1 VLAPVQQAAANSS
14 CFGGR
19 LRGRM
24 CRTWALVEAAR
35 LAQPL
40 FGNAMDALSHDV
52 LLVGGGGA
60 GLRAAIAAAGVN
72 PKLRIA
78 VVSKVYPMRS
88 HTVSAEGG
96 AAGVVKPDDNLD
108 EHAYD
113 TISGGDWLC
122 DQDAV
127 EAFVKEAPQ
136 ELLQLERWGC
146 PWSREPDG
154 HIAVRAFGGMK
165 KRRTWFAAD
174 KTGFHMLHTLFQT
187 TLKYEPITRYDEWF
201 VTRLLVDDGRVQGVV
216 AIELMSG
223 KIHAITAKAV
233 ILCTGGCGRVF
244 PFTTN
249 ANIKNGDGM
258 ALAFRAGAPLKD
270 MEFMQYHP
278 TGLPFTGILI
288 TEAARSEG
296 GYMLNKDGYRYL
308 QDYNLGKP
316 QPRPVLR
323 SMELGPRDRLSQAFV
338 KEDQKGRTI
347 QTPYGSIVHLDLRH
361 LGEKVINTKLPFV
374 RELCLKYQN
383 IDPVKELIPVRPVVH
398 YMMGGV
404 STDIEGAT
412 PLAGL
417 YAAGEVACVSINGAN
432 RLGSNSLPECLVFG
446 ARAGRAAALHAA
458 EQNAPNAKVLA
469 QASDE
474 QRRLETQFL
483 HKTGG
488 REHISTI
495 REEMQTTVEKS
506 AGIYREEASLT
517 KGTNNLRELQERYH
531 DINLDDRSRTFN
543 TELEAALEL
552 GFMLDVAESI
562 VQCAL
567 HRTESRGAHQRTD
580 FPARDDNKFLAH
592 SLIYRNPDGSS
603 RVEYLPV
610 KITRWAPGERVY
622 GEQTQE
628 QGKQQPQ
635 AISAERAS

>member
-1 VLAPVQQAAANSS
+1 
-14 CFGGR
+14 
-19 LRGRM
+19 M
-24 CRTWALVEAAR
+24 EAS
-35 LAQPL
+35 
-40 FGNAMDALSHDV
+40 SHDV

-60 GLRAAIAAAGVN
+60 GLRAAIAAAEVN
-72 PKLRIA
+72 PKLSIA

-96 AAGVVKPDDNLD
+96 AAGVAKPDDSLD

-113 TISGGDWLC
+113 TISGGDWLS

-146 PWSREPDG
+146 PWNREPDG

-187 TLKYEPITRYDEWF
+187 SMKYAPITRYDEWF
-201 VTRLLVDDGRVQGVV
+201 VTKLLVDDGRVQGVV

-223 KIHAITAKAV
+223 KVQAILAKAV

-249 ANIKNGDGM
+249 AAIKNGDGM
-258 ALAFRAGAPLKD
+258 ALAYRAGAPLKD
-270 MEFMQYHP
+270 MEFVQYHP

-308 QDYNLGKP
+308 QDYNLGTPEPK
-316 QPRPVLR
+316 PVLR

-338 KEDQKGRTI
+338 KEFQKGRTVE
-347 QTPYGSIVHLDLRH
+347 TPHGHVVHLDLRH
-361 LGEKVINTKLPFV
+361 LGEKLINARLPFV

-383 IDPVKELIPVRPVVH
+383 IDPVKELVPVRPVVH

-404 STDIEGAT
+404 STDINGAS
-412 PLAGL
+412 PLRGL
-417 YAAGEVACVSINGAN
+417 LAAGEVACVSINGAN

-446 ARAGRAAALHAA
+446 ARAGRVAA
-458 EQNAPNAKVLA
+458 EFASEQEPANGAVLA
-469 QASDE
+469 QAQDE
-474 QRRLETQFL
+474 ERRLESQYL
-483 HKTGG
+483 RKTGG
-488 REHISTI
+488 RERIATI
-495 REEMQTTVEKS
+495 RVEMQAAMETC
-506 AGIYREEASLT
+506 AGIYREEPLLREGAA
-517 KGTNNLRELQERYH
+517 KLRELQERYA

-543 TELEAALEL
+543 TELESALEL
-552 GFMLDVAESI
+552 GFMLDVAQSM

-567 HRTESRGAHQRTD
+567 HRTESRGAHQRID
-580 FPARDDNKFLAH
+580 YPDRDDAKFLAH
-592 SLIYRNPDGSS
+592 SLVYRNPDGTS

-610 KITRWAPGERVY
+610 TITRWPPGERVY
-622 GEQTQE
+622 GQQTKTTVSQ
-628 QGKQQPQ
+628 
-635 AISAERAS
+635 